1 VHRLLYYDKITPVDY
16 EPKYFKHATWE
27 EPFAF
32 DTSPVK
38 IKVGE
43 IRTPYHALSMRL
55 RTTVDLFE
63 DEEDQMVSEDKGGKK
78 CQVESDSSSES
89 EHEDQINTPITQRDE
104 TSEEDQYPFV
114 KEAVLEAGG
123 ARVSFIKSKFPK
135 LSNSSINRF
144 LVRMVQDKVLQLQ
157 DGEYKIV
164 ISSASSSTTP
174 RVNNAH
180 PEEIYK
186 DALKALTNEEYM
198 TVPKLR
204 MKLNTNNAMARELMK
219 RLEQEGL
226 VSRSTNGN
234 KGRKVIERQESSI
247 PTVSA
252 VRVKGSPFL
261 GKQKQARPKTSS
273 LKRKLEG
280 LELADS
286 QDAENETAKCSITA
300 KPLAQKRKTARIEK
314 EE

>member
-1 VHRLLYYDKITPVDY
+1 
-16 EPKYFKHATWE
+16 
-27 EPFAF
+27 
-32 DTSPVK
+32 
-38 IKVGE
+38 
-43 IRTPYHALSMRL
+43 
-55 RTTVDLFE
+55 
-63 DEEDQMVSEDKGGKK
+63 
-78 CQVESDSSSES
+78 
-89 EHEDQINTPITQRDE
+89 
-104 TSEEDQYPFV
+104 
-114 KEAVLEAGG
+114 
-123 ARVSFIKSKFPK
+123 
-135 LSNSSINRF
+135 
-144 LVRMVQDKVLQLQ
+144 
-157 DGEYKIV
+157 
-164 ISSASSSTTP
+164 
-174 RVNNAH
+174 
-180 PEEIYK
+180 
-186 DALKALTNEEYM
+186 M